1 LQALAQ
7 ELGCSKPT
15 VKRAIREL
23 RELLGAP
30 LDYDRERDGYY
41 YARDEAAPFQLP
53 GLWFSPDELYALLT
67 TYRLLG
73 QIQGGLLEEYI
84 APLRERI
91 EALLKDDRAGHA
103 QIDRR
108 VRILPLASRQTDLQ
122 HFRHVANALV
132 ARRRMRILYHGRASD
147 ETTDRVVSPQ
157 RLVYYRDNWYLDA
170 WCHKREGLRSF
181 SVDRAHPLETLEEP
195 ALELDDAALD
205 AHYAVA
211 YGIFAGEATHT
222 AHLRFYASA
231 ARWVADEQWHA
242 HQESEVLPDGRLE
255 LRVPYSDPTEL
266 MMDILKYGPDVE
278 VLGPSE
284 LRERVAGRLREA
296 SGRYSVAGGSG
307 SDPPEG

>member
-84 APLRERI
+84 APLRERV

-132 ARRRMRILYHGRASD
+132 ARRRMRILYHGRARD
-147 ETTDRVVSPQ
+147 ETTERVVSAQ

-170 WCHKREGLRSF
+170 WCHMREGLRSF
-181 SVDRAHPLETLEEP
+181 SVDRAHPVETLEET

-205 AHYAVA
+205 AYYASA
-211 YGIFAGEATHT
+211 YGIFAGEATNT
-222 AHLRFYASA
+222 AHLLFSPSA
-231 ARWVADEQWHA
+231 ARWVADEQWHPD
-242 HQESEVLPDGRLE
+242 QRSEVREDGGYE
-255 LRVPYSDPTEL
+255 LWIPYADQTEL
-266 MMDILKYGPDVE
+266 IMDILKYGPELE
-278 VLGPSE
+278 VLGPAE
-284 LRERVAGRLREA
+284 LRSEVAERLTATLD
-296 SGRYSVAGGSG
+296 RYT
-307 SDPPEG
+307 